1 MMSKLNDLIRL
12 LFNLLCTTI
21 CRTFVKKIAMDTIST
36 SSKDERIEIRISAA
50 DKQVFLKAQKMS
62 GDKSFSSF
70 LVRIV
75 KEKATEIIAKNEV
88 IIASEQD
95 REKFFEAV
103 FSSQKP
109 NKRLIE
115 AAKRYKSKIALL

>member
-1 MMSKLNDLIRL
+1 MYDYLPYIRE
-12 LFNLLCTTI
+12 
-21 CRTFVKKIAMDTIST
+21 KIFAMDAIST
-36 SSKDERIEIRISAA
+36 SNKDERIEIRISAA
-50 DKQVFLKAQKMS
+50 DKQVFMKAQKMS

-75 KEKATEIIAKNEV
+75 KEKASEIIAKNEA

-109 NKRLIE
+109 NQKLTE
-115 AAKRYKSKIALL
+115 AAKRYKSKFSLL